1 MLESYKKSYEDQAD
15 LYIKENW
22 REMNKNDLVNKY
34 IEVEDNVTLANA
46 YMCAII
52 YRYWNSLNNYCLK
65 SCNSVSPEECYGWL
79 LSAILWAVK
88 HRKWKDPNNKLYND
102 PNGPDKVINRCIF
115 SRRMGFYQSSN
126 TYKRKR
132 NFGLYSLESLME
144 DYGDA
149 VYLPS
154 PDKLSDSDESLGIYN
169 LTRNAFTNGDYV
181 TAFIIDCIVY
191 GDLFRSSRKKHLR
204 FNKQGLITRLHRLD
218 TTYITRFASTYDLK
232 EEDVEAAGK
241 RCRELSKGKLITVVK
256 RSFKK
261 LRLIYLKASE
271 EYQAI

>member
-22 REMNKNDLVNKY
+22 REMNKNDLVNRY
-34 IEVEDNVTLANA
+34 IEVEDNATLANA
-46 YMCAII
+46 YMSAII
-52 YRYWNSLNNYCLK
+52 CRYWNSLNNYYLK

-79 LSAILWAVK
+79 LNAILWAVK

-115 SRRMGFYQSSN
+115 SIRMGFYQSSN

-154 PDKLSDSDESLGIYN
+154 PDKLSDSDEALSIYN

-191 GDLFRSSRKKHLR
+191 GDLFRPSRKKHLK
-204 FNKQGLITRLHRLD
+204 FNKQGLITRLHGLD
-218 TTYITRFASTYDLK
+218 TAYITRFAANYNLK
-232 EEDVEAAGK
+232 EEDVEVAGK
-241 RCRELSKGKLITVVK
+241 KCNELSKGKLITVVK

-261 LRLIYLKASE
+261 LRQIYLKASE
-271 EYQAI
+271 EYQAV